1 MGTSFLFV
9 IRSTAACTMRY
20 PHKTRSLD
28 YWYRVNGNMIIRSLA
43 APWLRTL
50 MHEALPSSFIG
61 LWHGASRSN
70 GLLFW
75 WSANNYW
82 RRVPALRT
90 VALAAPAVA
99 HVGKLN
105 SCDFKICHFG
115 FFNFQHFWD
124 FDICIFRR
132 LGHFEILTFWPI
144 RYFEMLLFQDL
155 SFLRFCIFEISISS
169 DLADA
174 RILGFWQA
182 SQKFKWPSGWAQT
195 GIARIW
201 LAVR

>member
-1 MGTSFLFV
+1 MTTSTTRFQHFV
-9 IRSTAACTMRY
+9 SMLHVDFPLREPNHVLSNSAGLI
-20 PHKTRSLD
+20 KTRSLD

-43 APWLRTL
+43 GPWLRTL

-90 VALAAPAVA
+90 AALAAPTVA

-115 FFNFQHFWD
+115 LFGFSAFWD

-155 SFLRFCIFEISISS
+155 SFLHF
-169 DLADA
+169 LH
-174 RILGFWQA
+174 FWDFD
-182 SQKFKWPSGWAQT
+182 KFRSRRCAHSGIWT
-195 GIARIW
+195 GIAKK
-201 LAVR
+201 

>member
-1 MGTSFLFV
+1 MFLSNSAGL
-9 IRSTAACTMRY
+9 I
-20 PHKTRSLD
+20 KTRSLD
-28 YWYRVNGNMIIRSLA
+28 SWYRVNGNMIIRSLA
-43 APWLRTL
+43 GPWLRTL

-70 GLLFW
+70 DLLFW

-90 VALAAPAVA
+90 AALAAPAVA

-105 SCDFKICHFG
+105 SCDFKMCHFG
-115 FFNFQHFWD
+115 FFGFSVFWD
-124 FDICIFRR
+124 LTSAYFLDSGILRFRHFDRFGILRCCYFKIC
-132 LGHFEILTFWPI
+132 HFCL
-144 RYFEMLLFQDL
+144 
-155 SFLRFCIFEISISS
+155 FCIFEISISS

-182 SQKFKWPSGWAQT
+182 SQKINWPSGWA
-195 GIARIW
+195 
-201 LAVR
+201 